1 MKDIQPLIAQLEAK
15 KAKWLAI
22 NTQDIHDMITLKD
35 NMQDTRIELK
45 SEYKEERNEVDNNK
59 AVRYEILKSETY
71 EEKDKKWDTKIKNR
85 YTDEWV
91 KSKLKVEFQE
101 EETKLSIT
109 STTLEMLE
117 SKIDIV
123 QEYTNLFK
131 IIVK

>member
-71 EEKDKKWDTKIKNR
+71 EEKDKKWDIKIKNK